1 MPQSFVRYRFGSP
14 SGAHELDP
22 TTQRLLRDG
31 KPLKLPARALE
42 LLQLLIEHRHR
53 VVGKGELQE
62 LMAARREVDKAELM
76 RLVSLLR
83 RMLGD
88 AAIATV
94 PGRGWRFMPML
105 EGDES
110 TPLHLKLRQMAPSTS
125 APVDGLPRPSLRPLL
140 GREADLAVLN
150 ALLPERRLISVV
162 GREGVGKTQLVAH
175 ALAHRP
181 GVAWVD
187 LSRWKHWAAQGQENG
202 PDAGPDAGPEG
213 GPASASFDAANAVA
227 RAIAHTLGSRHATA
241 EPLTDL
247 CHALRLLEPP
257 GLWLVL
263 DGTTQSALPR
273 DDVARAVQQLLAAA
287 APLRVILLA
296 TQPLAVPGEAVHRL
310 QGLPLPAPG
319 ADATAARQSS
329 AMRLLLAQA
338 RRVDR
343 SYALELRDTPA
354 CAAAAQLVQWLEGLP
369 MALELAG
376 ARLPALGP
384 ERLLQE
390 LVHHRAALP
399 SEATQQRASVLR
411 LVMDWTLKRCTDAEV
426 ALLRELASRGERAVR
441 AEAVD
446 ASAPVPLNAD
456 ALDSLIDAAVLHLE
470 PGASGSPSSGA
481 NAEPDRYT
489 LLAAWLHA
497 LGALHGATRA

>member
-1 MPQSFVRYRFGSP
+1 MPQSFVRYRFG
-14 SGAHELDP
+14 AHELDP
-22 TTQRLLRDG
+22 ATQRLLRDG
-31 KPLKLPARALE
+31 RPLKLPARALE

-53 VVGKGELQE
+53 VVSKGELQE
-62 LMAARREVDKAELM
+62 LMAARREIDKAELV

-94 PGRGWRFMPML
+94 PGRGWRFIPLL
-105 EGDES
+105 EGDVG
-110 TPLHLKLRQMAPSTS
+110 TPLHLKMREIRPSHNT
-125 APVDGLPRPSLRPLL
+125 PMDGLPRPSLRALL

-187 LSRWKHWAAQGQENG
+187 LSRWQRWAAGERG
-202 PDAGPDAGPEG
+202 GGHEG
-213 GPASASFDAANAVA
+213 GQSGSTAVAANAVA
-227 RAIAHTLGSRHATA
+227 RAIAHTLGSRHPTA
-241 EPLTDL
+241 EPVADL
-247 CHALRLLEPP
+247 CHAMRLLEPP

-273 DDVARAVQQLLAAA
+273 DEVADVVQQLLAAA
-287 APLRVILLA
+287 APLRVMLLA

-343 SYALELRDTPA
+343 AYALELRDTPA
-354 CAAAAQLVQWLEGLP
+354 CTAAAQLVQWLEGLP

-376 ARLPALGP
+376 AQLPALGP

-390 LVHHRAALP
+390 LMHHRAALP

-426 ALLRELASRGERAVR
+426 ALLRELAARSERT
-441 AEAVD
+441 D
-446 ASAPVPLNAD
+446 LGAPVHAAALAQLDLD
-456 ALDSLIDAAVLHLE
+456 AMDSLIEAAVVHLE
-470 PGASGSPSSGA
+470 PGSPAVDGT
-481 NAEPDRYT
+481 AEPDRYT
-489 LLAAWLHA
+489 LLGAWRHGLDA
-497 LGALHGATRA
+497 PPRGVLG